1 MTGPRIRKALTFWC
15 VALLLPATLAVAGS
29 KKKTDPVADLRAA
42 VANEV
47 ADPDR
52 AARMTA
58 AIDDLAAQIG
68 QAGAFAARVS
78 AELAPMLKDRAVS
91 REAIEAKFAELNA
104 ERAVL
109 AERTFSAHLALKAA
123 ATPAEWK
130 KLRKV
135 EERVLAEALGK
146 SLQGEEP
153 EGKEG

>member
-1 MTGPRIRKALTFWC
+1 MMRSPTR
-15 VALLLPATLAVAGS
+15 LLLAGLCTAATLWATLAVASS

-42 VANEV
+42 VAKEV
-47 ADPDR
+47 ADPER

-58 AIDDLAAQIG
+58 AIDDLAAQID
-68 QAGAFAARVS
+68 QAGAFAVRVN
-78 AELAPMLKDRAVS
+78 AELAPMLKDRAAT
-91 REAIEAKFAELNA
+91 REAIEAKFAELNTD
-104 ERAVL
+104 RAVL

-135 EERVLAEALGK
+135 GERVLAEALGK
-146 SLQGEEP
+146 SLQGDEP